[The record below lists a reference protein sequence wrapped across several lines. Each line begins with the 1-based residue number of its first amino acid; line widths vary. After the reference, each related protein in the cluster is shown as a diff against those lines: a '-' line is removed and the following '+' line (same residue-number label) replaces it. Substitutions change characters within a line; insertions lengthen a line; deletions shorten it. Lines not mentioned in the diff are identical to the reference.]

1 MNKAK
6 LTMKKHCSECQYI
19 IFDFS
24 KKQYLDIAMK
34 LRMKV
39 FVKEQH
45 VPKKL
50 EYDGDDALATHIL
63 LYHNEKPVAT
73 CRFRPTEEGIKL
85 ERFAVKKNKR
95 DNGFGKTLL
104 KIALNETQSFQKT
117 RYLYAQ
123 TVQFG
128 FYEKMG
134 FAAVGKPFLDAGI
147 EHIKMIYRENHG

>member
-1 MNKAK
+1 M
-6 LTMKKHCSECQYI
+6 KHCSDCQYI

-39 FVKEQH
+39 FVKEQS

-63 LYHNEKPVAT
+63 MYYNEKPVAT
-73 CRFRPTEEGIKL
+73 CRYRTTDNGIKL

-95 DNGFGKTLL
+95 DSGLGKTLL
-104 KIALNETQSFQKT
+104 KIALDETQSFRKT

-123 TVQFG
+123 TAQIG

-134 FAAVGKPFLDAGI
+134 FYAIGETFPDAGI
-147 EHIKMIYRENHG
+147 EHIKMIYREKHG